1 MPRLSALLAE
11 KAKADIEVGGSS
23 LGIVFYVLWRERFSD
38 EEWTQLVGL
47 TGRDYLKTVL
57 PRVLASWDL
66 VDDDGHAVPVTADAI
81 EQHNIPNTL
90 LFAVERRALNSDL
103 SGKVTSSNSRV
114 T

>member
-1 MPRLSALLAE
+1 MPKLSALLAE

-23 LGIVFYVLWRERFSD
+23 FSIVFYVLWRERFSD
-38 EEWTQLVGL
+38 EEWAQLIAL
-47 TGRDYLKTVL
+47 TGRDYLTMVL
-57 PRVLASWDL
+57 PRVIVSWDL
-66 VDDDGHAVPVTADAI
+66 VDDDGHAVPVTAEAI

-103 SGKVTSSNSRV
+103 SGKVNSSNSRV